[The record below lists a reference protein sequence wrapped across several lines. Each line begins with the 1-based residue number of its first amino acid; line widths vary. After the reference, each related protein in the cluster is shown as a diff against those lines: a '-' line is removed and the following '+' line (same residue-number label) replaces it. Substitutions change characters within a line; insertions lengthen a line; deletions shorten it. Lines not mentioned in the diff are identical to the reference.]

1 MREVFMALL
10 AGGRSHGYELK
21 QSMEQEFGPVLPA
34 LNTGQ
39 IYSTL
44 ARLERDGLVE
54 AESVADDNRGKK
66 LYRLTDAGRR
76 AVEAWVG
83 RPVPGARLKEE
94 FFLKL
99 IVATA
104 TGLAEPDVLIEAQ
117 RAEYFQSLR
126 DLDARLAATGNT
138 VAADLLIEGAVLHL
152 KADLDW
158 LDLIEDRLRERTVPA

>member
-21 QSMEQEFGPVLPA
+21 QSMEHEFGAMFPA
-34 LNTGQ
+34 FNTGQ

-54 AESVADDNRGKK
+54 AESVADDNRRKK
-66 LYRLTDAGRR
+66 LYRLTDTGRR
-76 AVEAWVG
+76 SVEAWLG
-83 RPVPGARLKEE
+83 RPVPGARLREE

-99 IVATA
+99 MVATSM
-104 TGLAEPDVLIEAQ
+104 GLADPRALIDAQ

-126 DLDARLAATGNT
+126 DLDARLATEQGVTAE
-138 VAADLLIEGAVLHL
+138 LLVEGAVLHL
-152 KADLDW
+152 KADLQW
-158 LDLIEDRLRERTVPA
+158 LDVIEQRLGERVSA